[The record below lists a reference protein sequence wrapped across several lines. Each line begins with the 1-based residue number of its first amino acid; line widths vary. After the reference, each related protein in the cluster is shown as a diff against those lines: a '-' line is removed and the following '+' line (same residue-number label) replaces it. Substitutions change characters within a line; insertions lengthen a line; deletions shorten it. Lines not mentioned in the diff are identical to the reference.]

1 MHWLGP
7 YVIKEVKEVGVVQ
20 LETLNG
26 EALKGRVNDSRL
38 KLYQEGR
45 QSVQ

>member
-7 YVIKEVKEVGVVQ
+7 YVIQGVTEVGVAQ

-26 EALKGRVNDSRL
+26 VALKGRVNDSRL

-45 QSVQ
+45 QAAQ